1 MIEVVKVRL
10 REGGK
15 IQDYDTNQQ
24 ELKLGARVIVPTAD
38 GLTLG
43 TVVSNPQR
51 LDEQYVKAT
60 FRAVVRC
67 ATAED
72 EERVRAHQEQER
84 TAYRLCVAAIARMH
98 LQMKLVE
105 VEYLFEGGKAV
116 FYFTADGR
124 VDFRQLVK
132 ELAHECRI
140 RIEMRQI
147 GVRDEARMIG
157 GYGICGREL
166 CCASFLSEF
175 EPISIRM
182 AKDQDLPLSPGK
194 VSGVCGRLMCCL
206 GYETRVYEDFK
217 RGLPK
222 IGEKIRLAEGVGRVR
237 KYNLFEDAFTVELEG
252 GEYLKVRKEDWNRA
266 RRPDEAPAGGAP
278 PPDEAAPAPAAER
291 RPGGQRPERPAQGGG
306 GRDRRERGGRRGGQ
320 QGGRRPDRGGRG
332 GEGGAAG
339 GAGGAGGSGPKPGEA
354 PKS

>member
-10 REGGK
+10 REGGR
-15 IQDYDTNQQ
+15 IQDYDTNGE
-24 ELKLGARVIVPTAD
+24 ELRLGDRVIVPTPD

-51 LDEQYVKAT
+51 LDEEYVKT
-60 FRAVVRC
+60 PFRKVARRS
-67 ATAED
+67 APAD
-72 EERVRAHQEQER
+72 EERVLRHQEQER
-84 TAYRLCVAAIARMH
+84 EAYRYCVGAIAR
-98 LQMKLVE
+98 LQLPMKLVE

-116 FYFTADGR
+116 FYFTAEGR

-206 GYETRVYEDFK
+206 GYEARVYEEFK

-222 IGEKIRLAEGVGRVR
+222 LGERVRVREGTGRVR
-237 KYNLFEDAFTVELEG
+237 KHNLFADAFTVELEG
-252 GEYLKVRKEDWNRA
+252 GELVSVAKRDWHRGFEPGEPAPPESPSGAGAAVRGA
-266 RRPDEAPAGGAP
+266 GAP
-278 PPDEAAPAPAAER
+278 PQ
-291 RPGGQRPERPAQGGG
+291 RPGGGERQERGARPG
-306 GRDRRERGGRRGGQ
+306 RGGRRG
-320 QGGRRPDRGGRG
+320 RGGRG
-332 GEGGAAG
+332 PERGGAAG
-339 GAGGAGGSGPKPGEA
+339 GPQRPGPSEPGTESGQ
-354 PKS
+354 S

>member
-1 MIEVVKVRL
+1 MIEIVKIRL

-24 ELKLGARVIVPTAD
+24 ELKIGTRVIVPTPD

-51 LDEQYVKAT
+51 LDEEYIKVSFRKIVRPAT
-60 FRAVVRC
+60 ADDETHVVRHQQL
-67 ATAED
+67 
-72 EERVRAHQEQER
+72 EREAFR
-84 TAYRLCVAAIARMH
+84 YCVDAIAR
-98 LQMKLVE
+98 LQLPMKLVE

-116 FYFTADGR
+116 FYFTAEGR

-132 ELAHECRI
+132 ELAHECRM

-166 CCASFLSEF
+166 CCASFLSDF

-206 GYETRVYEDFK
+206 GYEARVYEEFK
-217 RGLPK
+217 RGLPR
-222 IGEKIRLAEGVGRVR
+222 IGEKVRVREGVGRVR
-237 KYNLFEDAFTVELEG
+237 KYNIFEDAFTVEIEG
-252 GEYLKVRKEDWNRA
+252 GEFVKVPKKDWSRVP
-266 RRPDEAPAGGAP
+266 RVEEPPTAGAGAAEGAP
-278 PPDEAAPAPAAER
+278 PAAPAPR
-291 RPGGQRPERPAQGGG
+291 GGDGRPDR
-306 GRDRRERGGRRGGQ
+306 RDRGSRRG
-320 QGGRRPDRGGRG
+320 QGGRRPDRGGSPDRP
-332 GEGGAAG
+332 ER
-339 GAGGAGGSGPKPGEA
+339 PKPGGGQT
-354 PKS
+354 PS

>member
-1 MIEVVKVRL
+1 MIEIVKIRL

-24 ELKLGARVIVPTAD
+24 ELKIGARVIVPTPD

-51 LDEQYVKAT
+51 LDEEYVKVS
-60 FRAVVRC
+60 FRKIVRP

-72 EERVRAHQEQER
+72 ESHVLRHQQLEREAFR
-84 TAYRLCVAAIARMH
+84 YCVGAIAR
-98 LQMKLVE
+98 LQLPMKLVE

-116 FYFTADGR
+116 FYFTAEGR

-132 ELAHECRI
+132 ELAHECRM

-166 CCASFLSEF
+166 CCASFLSDF

-206 GYETRVYEDFK
+206 GYEARVYEEFK
-217 RGLPK
+217 RGLPR
-222 IGEKIRLAEGVGRVR
+222 IGEKVRVREGVGRVR
-237 KYNLFEDAFTVELEG
+237 KYNIFEDAFTVEIEG
-252 GEYLKVRKEDWNRA
+252 GEFVKVPKKDWSRGPRPEEPTAPPAAPSDGGTAGVQPPAASQA
-266 RRPDEAPAGGAP
+266 RGGAEGRPD
-278 PPDEAAPAPAAER
+278 R
-291 RPGGQRPERPAQGGG
+291 R
-306 GRDRRERGGRRGGQ
+306 DRGGRRGQG
-320 QGGRRPDRGGRG
+320 GGRRPDRGGSQDRP
-332 GEGGAAG
+332 ER
-339 GAGGAGGSGPKPGEA
+339 PKPDGGRPA
-354 PKS
+354 S

>member
-15 IQDYDTNQQ
+15 IQDYDTALQ
-24 ELKLGARVIVPTAD
+24 ELTIGDRVIVPTPD

-51 LDEQYVKAT
+51 LDEEYVKVT
-60 FRAVVRC
+60 FRKILRRAS
-67 ATAED
+67 AED
-72 EERVRAHQEQER
+72 EARVLRHQELER
-84 TAYRLCVAAIARMH
+84 EAYRYCCGAIAR
-98 LQMKLVE
+98 LQLPMKLVE

-132 ELAHECRI
+132 ELAHECRM

-166 CCASFLSEF
+166 CCASFLSDF

-206 GYETRVYEDFK
+206 GYEARVYEEFK
-217 RGLPK
+217 QGLPR
-222 IGEKIRLAEGVGRVR
+222 IGEKVRVREGVGRVR
-237 KYNLFEDAFTVELEG
+237 KHNIFEDAFTVEIEG
-252 GEYLKVRKEDWNRA
+252 GEFVKVPKKDWSRGP
-266 RRPDEAPAGGAP
+266 RPEEAPA
-278 PPDEAAPAPAAER
+278 AAAGTTESKAGPQIPAATPERAGADGRQER
-291 RPGGQRPERPAQGGG
+291 RDQGV
-306 GRDRRERGGRRGGQ
+306 RRG
-320 QGGRRPDRGGRG
+320 QGGRRQGRG
-332 GEGGAAG
+332 GSRDRSGRPGPGGR
-339 GAGGAGGSGPKPGEA
+339 SP
-354 PKS
+354 S

>member
-1 MIEVVKVRL
+1 MIEVVKIRL

-24 ELKLGARVIVPTAD
+24 ELKIGARVIVPTPD

-43 TVVSNPQR
+43 TVVSNAQR
-51 LDEQYVKAT
+51 LDEEYVKVS
-60 FRAVVRC
+60 FRKIVRR

-72 EERVRAHQEQER
+72 ESLVLRLQER
-84 TAYRLCVAAIARMH
+84 EREAYRYCIGAIAR
-98 LQMKLVE
+98 LQLPMKLVE

-116 FYFTADGR
+116 FYFTAEGR

-132 ELAHECRI
+132 ELAHECRM

-166 CCASFLSEF
+166 CCASFLTDF

-206 GYETRVYEDFK
+206 GYESRVYEEFK
-217 RGLPK
+217 RGLPR
-222 IGEKIRLAEGVGRVR
+222 IGERVRVREGVGRVR
-237 KYNLFEDAFTVELEG
+237 KHNIFEDSFTVELEG
-252 GEYLKVRKEDWNRA
+252 GEFVKVPKKDWSPGRRLDESAPDAARGGSEAASGPVPAGPPARGGAGGQQDRPDRGA
-266 RRPDEAPAGGAP
+266 RRG
-278 PPDEAAPAPAAER
+278 
-291 RPGGQRPERPAQGGG
+291 
-306 GRDRRERGGRRGGQ
+306 
-320 QGGRRPDRGGRG
+320 QGGRRPDRGGSKDRG
-332 GEGGAAG
+332 GRRPPGDGRAA
-339 GAGGAGGSGPKPGEA
+339 S
-354 PKS
+354 

>member
-1 MIEVVKVRL
+1 MIEIVKIRL

-24 ELKLGARVIVPTAD
+24 ELKIGARVIVPTPD
-38 GLTLG
+38 GLSLG

-51 LDEQYVKAT
+51 LDEEYVKVS
-60 FRAVVRC
+60 FRKIVRP
-67 ATAED
+67 ATADD
-72 EERVRAHQEQER
+72 ETHVLRHQQLERGAFRH
-84 TAYRLCVAAIARMH
+84 CVGAIAR
-98 LQMKLVE
+98 LRLPMKLVE
-105 VEYLFEGGKAV
+105 VEYLFEGGKAI
-116 FYFTADGR
+116 FYFTAEGR

-132 ELAHECRI
+132 ELAHECRM

-206 GYETRVYEDFK
+206 GYEARVYEEFK
-217 RGLPK
+217 RGLPR
-222 IGEKIRLAEGVGRVR
+222 IGEKVRVREGVGRVR
-237 KYNLFEDAFTVELEG
+237 KYNIFEDAFTVEIEG
-252 GEYLKVRKEDWNRA
+252 GEFVKVPKKDWSRGP
-266 RRPDEAPAGGAP
+266 RPEETP
-278 PPDEAAPAPAAER
+278 PPAALEGEPAPAA
-291 RPGGQRPERPAQGGG
+291 GQQPAAPVARSGADGRQDR
-306 GRDRRERGGRRGGQ
+306 RDRGARRG
-320 QGGRRPDRGGRG
+320 QGGRRPDRGGSPDRPDR
-332 GEGGAAG
+332 
-339 GAGGAGGSGPKPGEA
+339 SKPGGGQT
-354 PKS
+354 SS

>member
-1 MIEVVKVRL
+1 MGDARMIEIVKIRL

-15 IQDYDTNQQ
+15 IQDYETNQQ
-24 ELKLGARVIVPTAD
+24 ELKIGSRVIVPTPD

-51 LDEQYVKAT
+51 LDEEYIKVS
-60 FRAVVRC
+60 FRKIVRP

-72 EERVRAHQEQER
+72 ETHVLRHQQLEREAFR
-84 TAYRLCVAAIARMH
+84 YCVGAIAR
-98 LQMKLVE
+98 LQLPMKLVE

-116 FYFTADGR
+116 FYFTAEGR

-132 ELAHECRI
+132 ELAHECRM

-166 CCASFLSEF
+166 CCASFLSDF

-206 GYETRVYEDFK
+206 GYEARVYEEFK
-217 RGLPK
+217 RGLPR
-222 IGEKIRLAEGVGRVR
+222 IGEKIRVREGVGRVR
-237 KYNLFEDAFTVELEG
+237 KYNIFEDSFTVEIEG
-252 GEYLKVRKEDWNRA
+252 GEFVKVPKKDWSRGA
-266 RRPDEAPAGGAP
+266 RLEEP
-278 PPDEAAPAPAAER
+278 PPPAAPAEGEAVSTEVPPRPAA
-291 RPGGQRPERPAQGGG
+291 PARAGADGRQDR
-306 GRDRRERGGRRGGQ
+306 RDRGARRG
-320 QGGRRPDRGGRG
+320 QGGRRPDRGGSPDRPDR
-332 GEGGAAG
+332 
-339 GAGGAGGSGPKPGEA
+339 PKPGGGRTA
-354 PKS
+354 P

>member
-1 MIEVVKVRL
+1 MIEIVKIRL

-24 ELKLGARVIVPTAD
+24 ELKIGSRVIVPTPD

-51 LDEQYVKAT
+51 LDEEYIKVSFRKIVRPAT
-60 FRAVVRC
+60 PDDETHVLRHQQLEREAFR
-67 ATAED
+67 
-72 EERVRAHQEQER
+72 
-84 TAYRLCVAAIARMH
+84 YCVGAIAR
-98 LQMKLVE
+98 LQLPMKLVE

-116 FYFTADGR
+116 FYFTAEGR

-132 ELAHECRI
+132 ELAHECRM

-166 CCASFLSEF
+166 CCASFLSDF

-206 GYETRVYEDFK
+206 GYEARVYEEFK
-217 RGLPK
+217 RGLPR
-222 IGEKIRLAEGVGRVR
+222 IGEKVRVREGVGRVR
-237 KYNLFEDAFTVELEG
+237 KHNIFEDSFTVEIEG
-252 GEYLKVRKEDWNRA
+252 GELVKVPKKDWSRGPRPED
-266 RRPDEAPAGGAP
+266 G
-278 PPDEAAPAPAAER
+278 PAPAAPEGGQGPAAPVPPPRGDGRQER
-291 RPGGQRPERPAQGGG
+291 R
-306 GRDRRERGGRRGGQ
+306 DRGSRRG
-320 QGGRRPDRGGRG
+320 QGGRRPERGGAPARPERPGPRSGGQG
-332 GEGGAAG
+332 GEPA
-339 GAGGAGGSGPKPGEA
+339 S
-354 PKS
+354 S

>member
-1 MIEVVKVRL
+1 MIEVVKIRL

-24 ELKLGARVIVPTAD
+24 ELKIGARVIVPTPD
-38 GLTLG
+38 GLSLG

-51 LDEQYVKAT
+51 LDEEYVKVSFRKIVRPAT
-60 FRAVVRC
+60 
-67 ATAED
+67 TDD
-72 EERVRAHQEQER
+72 ETHVLRHQELER
-84 TAYRLCVAAIARMH
+84 GAFRHCVGAIAR
-98 LQMKLVE
+98 LRLPMKLVE

-116 FYFTADGR
+116 FYFTAEGR

-132 ELAHECRI
+132 ELAHECRM

-206 GYETRVYEDFK
+206 GYEARVYEEFK
-217 RGLPK
+217 RGLPR
-222 IGEKIRLAEGVGRVR
+222 IGEKVRVREGVGRVR
-237 KYNLFEDAFTVELEG
+237 KYNIFEDAFTVEIEG
-252 GEYLKVRKEDWNRA
+252 GEFVKVPKKDWSRGPRPEETPPPAALEGDAGPAVGQQPAAPVARSGADGRQDRRDRGA
-266 RRPDEAPAGGAP
+266 RRG
-278 PPDEAAPAPAAER
+278 
-291 RPGGQRPERPAQGGG
+291 
-306 GRDRRERGGRRGGQ
+306 
-320 QGGRRPDRGGRG
+320 QGGRRPDRGGSPERPDR
-332 GEGGAAG
+332 
-339 GAGGAGGSGPKPGEA
+339 SKPGGGQT
-354 PKS
+354 SS

>member
-1 MIEVVKVRL
+1 
-10 REGGK
+10 
-15 IQDYDTNQQ
+15 
-24 ELKLGARVIVPTAD
+24 
-38 GLTLG
+38 
-43 TVVSNPQR
+43 
-51 LDEQYVKAT
+51 
-60 FRAVVRC
+60 
-67 ATAED
+67 
-72 EERVRAHQEQER
+72 
-84 TAYRLCVAAIARMH
+84 
-98 LQMKLVE
+98 MKLVE

-116 FYFTADGR
+116 FYFTAEGR

-206 GYETRVYEDFK
+206 GYEARVYEEFK

-222 IGEKIRLAEGVGRVR
+222 LGERVRVREGAGRVR
-237 KYNLFEDAFTVELEG
+237 KHNLFADAFTVELEG
-252 GEYLKVRKEDWNRA
+252 GEQVQVSKRDWHRGFQ
-266 RRPDEAPAGGAP
+266 PEEGGAAVAP
-278 PPDEAAPAPAAER
+278 PPPPLEGGHGAGGR
-291 RPGGQRPERPAQGGG
+291 QRQRPGGGERSERGG
-306 GRDRRERGGRRGGQ
+306 RGGRRGR
-320 QGGRRPDRGGRG
+320 GGRWPDRGGGASG
-332 GEGGAAG
+332 GPAG
-339 GAGGAGGSGPKPGEA
+339 TPGSGPPPAA
-354 PKS
+354 PQP

>member
-1 MIEVVKVRL
+1 MIEIVKIRL

-24 ELKLGARVIVPTAD
+24 ELKIGARVIVPTPD

-51 LDEQYVKAT
+51 LDEEYVKVA
-60 FRAVVRC
+60 FRKIVRP
-67 ATAED
+67 ATADD
-72 EERVRAHQEQER
+72 ETHVLRHQQLEREAFR
-84 TAYRLCVAAIARMH
+84 YCVGAIAR
-98 LQMKLVE
+98 LQLPMKLVE

-116 FYFTADGR
+116 FYFTAEGR

-132 ELAHECRI
+132 ELAHECRM

-166 CCASFLSEF
+166 CCASFLSDF

-206 GYETRVYEDFK
+206 GYEARVYEEFK
-217 RGLPK
+217 RGLPRL
-222 IGEKIRLAEGVGRVR
+222 GEKVRVREGVGRVR
-237 KYNLFEDAFTVELEG
+237 KHNIFEDSFTVEIEG
-252 GEYLKVRKEDWNRA
+252 GEFVKVPKKDWSRGGPRPEDV
-266 RRPDEAPAGGAP
+266 
-278 PPDEAAPAPAAER
+278 PAAAGAEGGPGPVAPLPGTPTTSAPRSGADARQER
-291 RPGGQRPERPAQGGG
+291 R
-306 GRDRRERGGRRGGQ
+306 DRGSRRG
-320 QGGRRPDRGGRG
+320 QGGRRPERGSSPGRPERQGPG
-332 GEGGAAG
+332 GGKSGGQGGGAP
-339 GAGGAGGSGPKPGEA
+339 SP
-354 PKS
+354 

>member
-1 MIEVVKVRL
+1 VVKVRL
-10 REGGK
+10 REGGA
-15 IQDYDTNQQ
+15 IQDYDTNQH
-24 ELKLGARVIVPTAD
+24 ELKLGSRVIVPTPD

-51 LDEQYVKAT
+51 LDEEYVKAG
-60 FRAVVRC
+60 FRKVSRQ
-67 ATAED
+67 ATDVD
-72 EERVRAHQEQER
+72 EERARRHQELER
-84 TAYRLCVAAIARMH
+84 EAFRYCVGAIAR
-98 LQMKLVE
+98 LQLPMKLVQ
-105 VEYLFEGGKAV
+105 VEYLFEGGKAI
-116 FYFTADGR
+116 FYFTAEGR

-132 ELAHECRI
+132 ELAHECRM

-206 GYETRVYEDFK
+206 GYETRAYEEFK

-222 IGEKIRLAEGVGRVR
+222 VGEKVRLREGVGRVR
-237 KYNLFEDAFTVELEG
+237 KHNLFEDSFTVEIEG
-252 GEYLKVRKEDWNRA
+252 GLTVKVSKEEWLHA
-266 RRPDEAPAGGAP
+266 RSTDGVPGETAEGTPGPPPAASRTDRPAGGRK
-278 PPDEAAPAPAAER
+278 DWRER
-291 RPGGQRPERPAQGGG
+291 SGRRSQGGG
-306 GRDRRERGGRRGGQ
+306 RG
-320 QGGRRPDRGGRG
+320 DRGGGQPR
-332 GEGGAAG
+332 
-339 GAGGAGGSGPKPGEA
+339 SR
-354 PKS
+354 

>member
-1 MIEVVKVRL
+1 MIEIVKIRL

-15 IQDYDTNQQ
+15 IQDYDTNQR
-24 ELKLGARVIVPTAD
+24 ELKIGARVIVSTPD

-51 LDEQYVKAT
+51 LDEEYIKVS
-60 FRAVVRC
+60 FRKIVRP

-72 EERVRAHQEQER
+72 ETHVLRHRQLEREAFR
-84 TAYRLCVAAIARMH
+84 YCVDAIAR
-98 LQMKLVE
+98 LQLPMKLVE
-105 VEYLFEGGKAV
+105 VEYLFEGGKAI
-116 FYFTADGR
+116 FYFTAAGR

-132 ELAHECRI
+132 ELAHQCRM

-166 CCASFLSEF
+166 CCASFLSDF

-206 GYETRVYEDFK
+206 GYEARVYEDFK
-217 RGLPK
+217 RGLPR
-222 IGEKIRLAEGVGRVR
+222 IGEKIRVREGVGRVR
-237 KYNLFEDAFTVELEG
+237 KYNIFEDAFTVEIEG
-252 GEYLKVRKEDWNRA
+252 GEFVKVPKVDWSRGA
-266 RRPDEAPAGGAP
+266 RPEETPAPTAAEGDAGATGAP
-278 PPDEAAPAPAAER
+278 PPTAAPSARSGAD
-291 RPGGQRPERPAQGGG
+291 GRPER
-306 GRDRRERGGRRGGQ
+306 RDRGDRGDRRG
-320 QGGRRPDRGGRG
+320 QGGRRPERGNSQERP
-332 GEGGAAG
+332 ERQ
-339 GAGGAGGSGPKPGEA
+339 KPGGGQTA
-354 PKS
+354 S

>member
-10 REGGK
+10 REGGR
-15 IQDYDTNQQ
+15 IQDYDTNEQ
-24 ELKLGARVIVPTAD
+24 ELKIGARVIVPTPD

-51 LDEQYVKAT
+51 LDEEYVKTT
-60 FRAVVRC
+60 FRKVVRR
-67 ATAED
+67 ATPGD
-72 EERVRAHQEQER
+72 EERVLRQQEQER
-84 TAYRLCVAAIARMH
+84 EAYRYCVGAISR
-98 LQMKLVE
+98 LQLPMKLVE

-116 FYFTADGR
+116 FYFTAEGR

-222 IGEKIRLAEGVGRVR
+222 IGERVRVREGAGRVR
-237 KYNLFEDAFTVELEG
+237 KYHLFEDAFTVELEG
-252 GEYLKVRKEDWNRA
+252 GEFVKVLKKDWHRGFT
-266 RRPDEAPAGGAP
+266 PEEGAP
-278 PPDEAAPAPAAER
+278 ETTVPAAPAERPPAR
-291 RPGGQRPERPAQGGG
+291 TPQRPSGGERHQ
-306 GRDRRERGGRRGGQ
+306 
-320 QGGRRPDRGGRG
+320 RGGRG
-332 GEGGAAG
+332 GRQGGRGQERGGRPPRGDGSRDGG
-339 GAGGAGGSGPKPGEA
+339 GAGPAQP
-354 PKS
+354 

>member
-1 MIEVVKVRL
+1 
-10 REGGK
+10 
-15 IQDYDTNQQ
+15 
-24 ELKLGARVIVPTAD
+24 
-38 GLTLG
+38 
-43 TVVSNPQR
+43 
-51 LDEQYVKAT
+51 
-60 FRAVVRC
+60 
-67 ATAED
+67 
-72 EERVRAHQEQER
+72 
-84 TAYRLCVAAIARMH
+84 
-98 LQMKLVE
+98 MKLVE

-116 FYFTADGR
+116 FYFTAEGR

-206 GYETRVYEDFK
+206 GYEARVYEEFK

-222 IGEKIRLAEGVGRVR
+222 LGERVRVREGVGPGAQAQPLRGR
-237 KYNLFEDAFTVELEG
+237 LHRRDRGRRAGAGLEAGLAPRLPAG
-252 GEYLKVRKEDWNRA
+252 GGSRRA
-266 RRPDEAPAGGAP
+266 RRPRRRRPPRRAG
-278 PPDEAAPAPAAER
+278 AARAAGRSSVPAAGSAR
-291 RPGGQRPERPAQGGG
+291 STAAAARAAGAAGGG
-306 GRDRRERGGRRGGQ
+306 GRG
-320 QGGRRPDRGGRG
+320 PDRGGGAGRRSDGRTGREPGRG
-332 GEGGAAG
+332 AGKRAAAG
-339 GAGGAGGSGPKPGEA
+339 A
-354 PKS
+354 PTLTRRALNA

>member
-1 MIEVVKVRL
+1 MIEVVKIRL

-24 ELKLGARVIVPTAD
+24 ELKIGARVIVPTPD

-43 TVVSNPQR
+43 TVVSNAQR
-51 LDEQYVKAT
+51 LDEEYVKVS
-60 FRAVVRC
+60 FRKIVRR

-72 EERVRAHQEQER
+72 ESLVLRLQER
-84 TAYRLCVAAIARMH
+84 EREAYRYCIGAIAR
-98 LQMKLVE
+98 LQLPMKLVE

-116 FYFTADGR
+116 FYFTAEGR

-132 ELAHECRI
+132 ELAHECRM

-166 CCASFLSEF
+166 CCASFLTDF

-206 GYETRVYEDFK
+206 GYESRVYEEFK
-217 RGLPK
+217 RGLPR
-222 IGEKIRLAEGVGRVR
+222 IGERVRVREGVGRVR
-237 KYNLFEDAFTVELEG
+237 KHNIFEDSFTVELEG
-252 GEYLKVRKEDWNRA
+252 GEFVKVSKKDWSLG
-266 RRPDEAPAGGAP
+266 RRPDQAPPDAVRNESGAAAGPPPAGPPAGGG
-278 PPDEAAPAPAAER
+278 PAA
-291 RPGGQRPERPAQGGG
+291 QQ
-306 GRDRRERGGRRGGQ
+306 DRRHRGAHRG
-320 QGGRRPDRGGRG
+320 QGGRRPDRGGSPDG
-332 GEGGAAG
+332 GGRR
-339 GAGGAGGSGPKPGEA
+339 SPGDGRTA
-354 PKS
+354 S

>member
-10 REGGK
+10 REGGA
-15 IQDYDTNQQ
+15 IQDYDTNQL
-24 ELKLGARVIVPTAD
+24 ELRLGSRVIVPTPD

-51 LDEQYVKAT
+51 LDEQYVKAG
-60 FRAVVRC
+60 FRKVSRW
-67 ATAED
+67 ATGED
-72 EERVRAHQEQER
+72 EERARRCQELER
-84 TAYRLCVAAIARMH
+84 EAFRYCVGAIAR
-98 LQMKLVE
+98 LQLPMKLVQ
-105 VEYLFEGGKAV
+105 VEYLFEGGKAI
-116 FYFTADGR
+116 FYFTAEGR

-132 ELAHECRI
+132 EMAHECRM

-206 GYETRVYEDFK
+206 GYETRVYEEFK

-222 IGEKIRLAEGVGRVR
+222 VGEKVRLREGMGRVR
-237 KYNLFEDAFTVELEG
+237 KHNLFDDSFTVEIEG
-252 GEYLKVRKEDWNRA
+252 GLSVRVSKEEWLRGRTPEAVPGEPGTEGTPQPPVVPRTDRPGAGGRQEWRERSR
-266 RRPDEAPAGGAP
+266 RRP
-278 PPDEAAPAPAAER
+278 
-291 RPGGQRPERPAQGGG
+291 QGGG
-306 GRDRRERGGRRGGQ
+306 RG
-320 QGGRRPDRGGRG
+320 DRGA
-332 GEGGAAG
+332 GE
-339 GAGGAGGSGPKPGEA
+339 PRRR
-354 PKS
+354 

>member
-15 IQDYDTNQQ
+15 IQDYDTNEQ
-24 ELKLGARVIVPTAD
+24 ELKIGARVIVPTPD

-51 LDEQYVKAT
+51 LDEEYVKAT
-60 FRAVVRC
+60 FRKVVRR
-67 ATAED
+67 ATVED
-72 EERVRAHQEQER
+72 EERVLRHQELER
-84 TAYRLCVAAIARMH
+84 VAYRYCVGAIAR
-98 LQMKLVE
+98 LQLPMKLVE

-116 FYFTADGR
+116 FYFTAEGR

-132 ELAHECRI
+132 ELAHECRM

-206 GYETRVYEDFK
+206 GYEARGYEEFK
-217 RGLPK
+217 QGLPR
-222 IGEKIRLAEGVGRVR
+222 IGEKVRVREGVGRVR
-237 KYNLFEDAFTVELEG
+237 KYNIFEDAFTVELEG
-252 GEYLKVRKEDWNRA
+252 GEYVKVAKKDWGPG
-266 RRPDEAPAGGAP
+266 RRPGEPAAGAGP
-278 PPDEAAPAPAAER
+278 GDAAPAPQPAPA
-291 RPGGQRPERPAQGGG
+291 PQR
-306 GRDRRERGGRRGGQ
+306 
-320 QGGRRPDRGGRG
+320 
-332 GEGGAAG
+332 
-339 GAGGAGGSGPKPGEA
+339 
-354 PKS
+354 

>member
-10 REGGK
+10 REGGR
-15 IQDYDTNQQ
+15 IQDYDTGGE
-24 ELKLGARVIVPTAD
+24 ELRLGDRVIVPTPD
-38 GLTLG
+38 GQTLG

-51 LDEQYVKAT
+51 LDEEYVKT
-60 FRAVVRC
+60 SFRAVVRR
-67 ATAED
+67 ATPGD
-72 EERVRAHQEQER
+72 EERVLRHQEQER
-84 TAYRLCVAAIARMH
+84 EAYRYCVGALAR
-98 LQMKLVE
+98 LQLPMKLVE

-116 FYFTADGR
+116 FYFTAEGR

-206 GYETRVYEDFK
+206 GYEARVYEEFK

-222 IGEKIRLAEGVGRVR
+222 LGERVRVREGAGRVR
-237 KYNLFEDAFTVELEG
+237 KHNLFADSFLVELEG
-252 GEYLKVRKEDWNRA
+252 GELVSVPKRDWHRGFEPGEGA
-266 RRPDEAPAGGAP
+266 APEAPGAAAGGGRPAGGP
-278 PPDEAAPAPAAER
+278 PPQ
-291 RPGGQRPERPAQGGG
+291 RPGAGERGERHERGARGG
-306 GRDRRERGGRRGGQ
+306 RGGRRGRGDR
-320 QGGRRPDRGGRG
+320 GSDRGGGGRG
-332 GEGGAAG
+332 PQAPPAV
-339 GAGGAGGSGPKPGEA
+339 PGQ
-354 PKS
+354 S